1 MSWLPVCSIG
11 TGSPWWGQ
19 SSSLHPERTSYLAH
33 EAQTLTHLSCDKIKW
48 KLMTSE
54 PLEMECW
61 KGMLKRD
68 FGEGCCNLPVGK
80 VLVLYFT
87 HLKVDM
93 SHTSYVN

>member
-1 MSWLPVCSIG
+1 
-11 TGSPWWGQ
+11 
-19 SSSLHPERTSYLAH
+19 
-33 EAQTLTHLSCDKIKW
+33 
-48 KLMTSE
+48 MTSE